1 MTNSSH
7 HLPYNILTLDGGA
20 MRGILT
26 TVLLVDLEKRL
37 LKINP
42 NKPLQDYF
50 QIIAGTSTGSLI
62 ACGLAKGLT
71 AQAIQEIYW
80 QKGIEIFPKMP
91 QVLTSLFE
99 RIWNQNI
106 FDLSDLD
113 WFNWFNQNTD
123 HKELKHFTS
132 QPIYDGKGL
141 EKTLKDPQLFGNTL
155 FGQLPQLLLIT
166 SYDVYNRQAV
176 IFKNDQ
182 PEFQTLPVWEVCRA
196 SAAAPVAFPAHLT
209 NNPVFLK
216 HLKATGMQIPAEGI
230 PLIDGGVVASNPS
243 LCAIAE
249 GRKKFGDLPTMVA
262 SFGTGDFSDRITVQ
276 EAQGWGVFNWT
287 SLVRNIPLMDVFSD
301 GSNDAV
307 DYVAKQLL
315 TGAGEY
321 LRFQPQV
328 TNEKSVPV
336 FVASEE
342 NLQKLTDIAE
352 EYIQTKEYQIKIE
365 RLLNLLNRFEK

>member
-1 MTNSSH
+1 MTNFSH
-7 HLPYNILTLDGGA
+7 QPPYNILALDGGA
-20 MRGILT
+20 MRGVLT
-26 TVLLVDLEKRL
+26 TVLLADLEKRL

-42 NKPLQDYF
+42 DKPLRDYF

-62 ACGLAKGLT
+62 ACGLAKGLSPQT
-71 AQAIQEIYW
+71 IQQIYW
-80 QKGIEIFPKMP
+80 QKGIEIFPKIP

-106 FDLSDLD
+106 FNLSDID
-113 WFNWFNQNTD
+113 WFQWFNKETD
-123 HKELKHFTS
+123 HKSLKKFTS

-155 FGQLPQLLLIT
+155 FGQLPHLLLIT

-182 PEFQTLPVWEVCRA
+182 PEFQTLPVWEVCRS
-196 SAAAPVAFPAHLT
+196 SAAAPVAFPAHVT
-209 NNPVFLK
+209 NNPEFLE
-216 HLKATGMQIPAEGI
+216 HLQAEGMQIPTEGI

-249 GRKKFGDLPTMVA
+249 GLKRFGDLPTVVA
-262 SFGTGDFSDRITVQ
+262 SFGTGDFSDRITVR

-328 TNEKSVPV
+328 TDEKSAAV
-336 FVASEE
+336 FVASVE

-352 EYIQTKEYQIKIE
+352 EYIKTQVYQTKIE
-365 RLLNLLNRFEK
+365 RLLQVLI